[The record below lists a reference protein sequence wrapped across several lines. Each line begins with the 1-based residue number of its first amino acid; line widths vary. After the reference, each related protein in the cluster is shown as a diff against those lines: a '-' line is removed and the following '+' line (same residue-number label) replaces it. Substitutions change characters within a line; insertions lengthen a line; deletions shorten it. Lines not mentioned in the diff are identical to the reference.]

1 MVTGYVHVEVE
12 VAQSSKK
19 FEAPCGDVVAWDR
32 NAAATTLVCADGIG
46 SGIHA
51 HIAAEMC
58 ASRLVQ
64 LLRLG
69 YSLRK
74 AFASVARTMQ
84 QARDPSRPFAAFSV
98 ARILNDGMTTV
109 LSYDAPPSVLVSRHH
124 AAALPQTAVE
134 LGGVLVQESN
144 CYLEPGDAVL
154 LMSDGITQAGL
165 GSGFTLG
172 WQTEAVVRYINDR
185 LADGLMPKE
194 LPQAVHREAVRLWT
208 SDRRDVVRRPGRSAY
223 PGTTAA
229 ATPKRTPTAGDDCT
243 VMMGLCRRG
252 HIVNILT
259 GPPTKQSDD
268 VPVVR
273 RFMQLEGLKFV
284 CGGTTAELVAH
295 ALKQPVMVEQDCKS
309 LIAPPRYEIPGVDL
323 VTEGAVTL
331 NQVYNL
337 LDEDIRRLTED
348 SGVTELC
355 ALLQVA
361 DRVNIFL
368 GGARN
373 HATNDISFRQR
384 GILNRHQIIP
394 LLAEKLRAAGKLVVI
409 ENV

>member
-19 FEAPCGDVVAWDR
+19 CDAPCGDVVACER
-32 NAAATTLVCADGIG
+32 NAAATTLICADGIG
-46 SGIHA
+46 SGIRA

-58 ASRLVQ
+58 ASRLVH
-64 LLRLG
+64 LMRLG
-69 YSLRK
+69 HSLRK

-84 QARDPSRPFAAFSV
+84 DARDPSRPFAAFSV

-109 LSYDAPPSVLVSRHH
+109 LTYDAPTSVLISRHH

-165 GSGFTLG
+165 GSGLTLG
-172 WQTEAVVRYINDR
+172 WQTEGVVRYINDR
-185 LADGLMPKE
+185 LADGLLPKE
-194 LPQAVHREAVRLWT
+194 VAPAVHREAVRLWT
-208 SDRRDVVRRPGRSAY
+208 CDPQARRRRPGPSSHLGFSPSPPR
-223 PGTTAA
+223 
-229 ATPKRTPTAGDDCT
+229 RVPTAGDDCT
-243 VMMGLCRRG
+243 VIMGLCRRG

-259 GPPTKQSDD
+259 GPPAKKADD
-268 VPVVR
+268 VAVVR
-273 RFMQLEGLKFV
+273 RFMQMEGLKFV

-295 ALKQPVMVEQDCKS
+295 ALKQTVIVEQDCKS
-309 LIAPPRYEIPGVDL
+309 LIAPPRYEIAGVDL

-361 DRVNIFL
+361 DRVNFFV

-373 HATNDISFRQR
+373 IATNDISFRQR
-384 GILNRHQIIP
+384 GILNRHQVIP
-394 LLAEKLRAAGKLVVI
+394 LIAEKLRAAGKLVVI